1 MTVSVQP
8 LPEQTASLYDR
19 DYFQRWYLSCADS
32 RGQYLSGLFRSL
44 KKYLPKPGRLLDVGC
59 GTGIF
64 LEVAARNGW
73 QVLGEEISPFA
84 VSWCRQH
91 GFTIA
96 EGPLTEVKL
105 PENSFDLV
113 TFWDVLAH
121 VPEAPQYLAAAGKLL
136 KSGGLILVKTPCHQ
150 VSLFRMA
157 RLFSFTGKSRALLHV
172 PAQLH
177 HFNSLSLARVLAGA
191 GFKQVKIMEVKEHSG
206 QVKFSSNQLSS
217 YLFFQ
222 VKRLKDVLGLR
233 KSLVGL
239 GCKPG
244 AAVTGNAQVN
254 TDNRKK

>member
-1 MTVSVQP
+1 MKKCVFCTGEAYPVWREGKYRAYRCRRCLTVSVQP

-105 PENSFDLV
+105 PENSFD
-113 TFWDVLAH
+113 H

-157 RLFSFTGKSRALLHV
+157 RLFSFTGKSRVLLHV
-172 PAQLH
+172 PAQVH
-177 HFNSLSLARVLAGA
+177 HFNPVSLALVLSGA
-191 GFKQVKIMEVKEHSG
+191 GFRRVKVVVVREHSG
-206 QVKFSSNQLSS
+206 KTKFFHTQMS
-217 YLFFQ
+217 
-222 VKRLKDVLGLR
+222 
-233 KSLVGL
+233 
-239 GCKPG
+239 
-244 AAVTGNAQVN
+244 
-254 TDNRKK
+254 